1 MNKLAKYIIAVAVL
15 AIIVFIV
22 WYFRSVITY
31 ILVAALLSLMGRP
44 LVRFLSGIRIK
55 KYHIPKTV
63 SAILVMGLMF
73 GVLFLIFYF
82 ITPMVVSIVSR
93 LDSVGF
99 EDVPAMLS
107 GFLAQ
112 LNEQIHTLFPSIT
125 PSVSIES
132 LIWNEIDKFLHPE
145 FFTRLFGS
153 LASFFVNF
161 GVGLFSVAFITF
173 FFLREE
179 NMFSN
184 MLMAIVP
191 VKYEEKFSNAMK
203 SVNELLLRYFI
214 GILVEFFI
222 MTIIISAGL
231 HFITRI
237 EYQLALVLG
246 LIFGILNI
254 VPYAGPLI
262 GGTIGTIVAVVTSY
276 ATSGYSS
283 LSLYVI
289 ALVSIYVGF
298 NMLDTYLIQPLIYSS
313 SIKAHPLEIFLVI
326 LLSGY
331 IGGAVGMLVAI
342 PAYTVLR
349 VFASEFLSRFKVVQK
364 LTAKSPDHGT

>member
-262 GGTIGTIVAVVTSY
+262 GGTIGT
-276 ATSGYSS
+276 
-283 LSLYVI
+283 
-289 ALVSIYVGF
+289 
-298 NMLDTYLIQPLIYSS
+298 
-313 SIKAHPLEIFLVI
+313 
-326 LLSGY
+326 LL
-331 IGGAVGMLVAI
+331 L
-342 PAYTVLR
+342 L
-349 VFASEFLSRFKVVQK
+349 
-364 LTAKSPDHGT
+364 